1 MGRVET
7 PYSTKKEGIMTTDLE
22 VKVDSKVKQILKTPK
37 NYHLILLNDEVT
49 PMDFV
54 IELLVKIFKHKPET
68 AKDLTLKIH
77 KEGSAVCGTY
87 TYELAEQKGTEATN
101 ESRDRGFPLQVK
113 IEQE

>member
-1 MGRVET
+1 
-7 PYSTKKEGIMTTDLE
+7 MTTDLE
-22 VKVDSKVKQILKTPK
+22 VKTDSKVKQILKTPK
-37 NYHLILLNDEVT
+37 NYHVILLNDEVT

>member
-1 MGRVET
+1 
-7 PYSTKKEGIMTTDLE
+7 MTTDLE
-22 VKVDSKVKQILKTPK
+22 VKADSKVKQILKTPK
-37 NYHLILLNDEVT
+37 NYHVILLNDEVT

>member
-1 MGRVET
+1 
-7 PYSTKKEGIMTTDLE
+7 MTTDLE

-37 NYHLILLNDEVT
+37 NYHVILLNDEVT

-77 KEGSAVCGTY
+77 KDGSAVCGTY

-101 ESRDRGFPLQVK
+101 ESRDRGFPLQIK

>member
-1 MGRVET
+1 
-7 PYSTKKEGIMTTDLE
+7 MTTDLE

-37 NYHLILLNDEVT
+37 NYHVILLNDEVT

-54 IELLVKIFKHKPET
+54 IEILVKIFKHKPET

-113 IEQE
+113 IEQEWTNTTFG

>member
-1 MGRVET
+1 
-7 PYSTKKEGIMTTDLE
+7 
-22 VKVDSKVKQILKTPK
+22 
-37 NYHLILLNDEVT
+37 
-49 PMDFV
+49 MDFV

-113 IEQE
+113 IESE

>member
-7 PYSTKKEGIMTTDLE
+7 PYLLNKIMTTELD
-22 VKVDSKVKQILKTPK
+22 VKVDSKIKQIVKTPK
-37 NYHLILLNDEVT
+37 NYHVILLNDEVT

-54 IELLVKIFKHKPET
+54 VELIVKIFRHSPST

-77 KEGSAVCGTY
+77 NEGSAIVGTY

-101 ESRDRGFPLQVK
+101 ESRNRGFPLQVK
-113 IEQE
+113 IDQE

>member
-1 MGRVET
+1 
-7 PYSTKKEGIMTTDLE
+7 MTTDLE
-22 VKVDSKVKQILKTPK
+22 VKEDSKVKQILKTPK
-37 NYHLILLNDEVT
+37 NYHVILLNDEVT

>member
-1 MGRVET
+1 
-7 PYSTKKEGIMTTDLE
+7 MTTDLE

-37 NYHLILLNDEVT
+37 NYHVILLNDEVT

-101 ESRDRGFPLQVK
+101 ESRDRGFPLQIK

>member
-1 MGRVET
+1 
-7 PYSTKKEGIMTTDLE
+7 MTTDLE

-37 NYHLILLNDEVT
+37 NYTVIILNDEVT

-54 IELLVKIFKHKPET
+54 IEIMVKIFKHTLET
-68 AKDLTLKIH
+68 AKDLTIKIH
-77 KEGSAVCGTY
+77 KEGSAVVGLY

-101 ESRDRGFPLQVK
+101 ESRDRGFPLQIK

>member
-1 MGRVET
+1 
-7 PYSTKKEGIMTTDLE
+7 MTTDLE

-37 NYHLILLNDEVT
+37 NYHVILLNDEVT

-113 IEQE
+113 RDQE

>member
-1 MGRVET
+1 
-7 PYSTKKEGIMTTDLE
+7 MTTDLE

-37 NYHLILLNDEVT
+37 NYHVILLNDEVT

-54 IELLVKIFKHKPET
+54 IEILVKIFKHKPET